1 MSTDETSYDNIEH
14 IDLEEEMKTSYLRYA
29 MSVIVSRAL
38 PDVRDGLKP
47 SQRRILVSL
56 NDLSLNPRAKYRKC
70 AKIVGDT
77 NGNYH
82 PHGDAAVYQTLVRL
96 AQSFSIRYPFVDGQG
111 NFGSVD
117 GDPPA
122 AMRYTEARMASP
134 STEMLADLEYNT
146 VDYQPNY
153 DETREEP
160 TVLPSRFPG
169 LLCNGASGIAVGFAT
184 NMAPHNL
191 NEICNGIAYLLDN
204 PDCPVEDL
212 TTLVTAPDF
221 PTGGVI
227 CGRTGFTDA
236 YTKGRG
242 KVILRGKYHVE
253 DLNND
258 KKNIVFTEIPYQ
270 VNKTTIIE
278 KIVDC
283 VKDQRIKGI
292 SDVRDES
299 DKEGLRLIIELKR
312 GEDEFVIVNQLFNY
326 TPLQITFAIHNIALV
341 GGKPLR
347 LNLKEMM
354 VHYRDHRIEVI
365 RRKTQFLLDKA
376 QARAHILEGL
386 RIAIDNIDAIIELI
400 RAAADTPTARAQLME
415 RFGLSELQANAI
427 LEMQLRRLTGLER
440 DKIEDE
446 YRELLVKIAEYKEIL
461 ANESRVLD
469 IIREDL
475 SDLKNKYGEERRS
488 EIGPAVG
495 SITDEDMIQDEE
507 MAVMLSHG
515 GYIKRMAL
523 TEFRTQGRGG
533 VGVSGMS
540 TQENDFT
547 EYMITGSTKDYLLL
561 FTNKGRVFWLKI
573 YEIPQ
578 SSRTSKGRSIVNLMN
593 LEEGEKILTTIPVKD
608 FDERQ
613 LIMCTANGQIKK
625 TALAAYGN
633 PRKRLGII
641 AIVLGEG
648 DSLIDVK
655 LTDGKA
661 DVILTSQNG
670 LSIRFNEEEA
680 RSMGRVSRGV
690 RGMSLAKSDQ
700 VVSMNIV
707 DNEKKIM
714 TICENGYGKKSSF
727 DDYRTAHRGGKGVKT
742 INNIERNGQ
751 VVRSI
756 TVADDDELLMLTQE
770 GMVLRISTSDFRVLG
785 RSTAGVKL
793 FRMKKDN
800 DRVIAVVPLALSD
813 EAEDIQKV
821 EGEAGS
827 ETDGEAPNEES

>member
-1 MSTDETSYDNIEH
+1 
-14 IDLEEEMKTSYLRYA
+14 MKTSYLRYA
-29 MSVIVSRAL
+29 MSVIVARAL

-191 NEICNGIAYLLDN
+191 NEICDGIAYLLDN
-204 PDCPVEDL
+204 PDCSVEDL
-212 TTLVTAPDF
+212 TTLVKAPDF

-227 CGRTGFTDA
+227 CGRSGFTDA

-253 DLNND
+253 DLSND

-299 DKEGLRLIIELKR
+299 DKDGLRLIIELKR

-341 GGKPLR
+341 SGKPLR

-376 QARAHILEGL
+376 EARAHILEGL

-427 LEMQLRRLTGLER
+427 LDMQLRRLTGLER
-440 DKIEDE
+440 DKIEEE

-469 IIREDL
+469 IIRDDL
-475 SDLKNKYGEERRS
+475 NDLKGKYGEERRS

-547 EYMITGSTKDYLLL
+547 EYMIIGSTKDYLLL

-578 SSRTSKGRSIVNLMN
+578 SSRTSKGRSIVNLIN

-608 FDERQ
+608 FDERE

-625 TALAAYGN
+625 TVLAAYGN

-655 LTDGKA
+655 LTDGKS

-670 LSIRFNEEEA
+670 LSIRFNEEEV

-707 DNEKKIM
+707 DGEKKIM
-714 TICENGYGKKSSF
+714 TICENGFGKKSSF
-727 DDYRTAHRGGKGVKT
+727 EDYRTAHRGGKGVKT
-742 INNIERNGQ
+742 IANIERNGT

-770 GMVLRISTSDFRVLG
+770 GMVLRISTADFRVLG

-821 EGEAGS
+821 ES
-827 ETDGEAPNEES
+827 ENDSESDGETSNEES

>member
-1 MSTDETSYDNIEH
+1 LSTDETFDKIDH

-56 NDLSLNPRAKYRKC
+56 NDLNLGPKAKYRKC

-82 PHGDAAVYQTLVRL
+82 PHGDSAVYQTLVRL
-96 AQSFSIRYPFVDGQG
+96 AQNFSIRYPLVDGQG

-122 AMRYTEARMASP
+122 AMRYTEARMTEP
-134 STEMLADLEYNT
+134 STEMLADLEYDT

-153 DETREEP
+153 DETRTEP

-191 NEICNGIAYLLDN
+191 NEICDGISYLIDN
-204 PDCPVEDL
+204 PDCDVEDL
-212 TTLVTAPDF
+212 TLLVKAPDF

-227 CGRTGFTDA
+227 CGRTGFVDS
-236 YTKGRG
+236 YLHGRG
-242 KVILRGKYHVE
+242 KVTLRGKYHIE
-253 DLNND
+253 DLNKD

-270 VNKTTIIE
+270 VNKVTIID
-278 KIVDC
+278 KIVEC
-283 VKDQRIKGI
+283 VKDDRIKGI

-299 DKEGLRLIIELKR
+299 DREGMRLIIELKR

-326 TPLQITFAIHNIALV
+326 TPLSITFAIHNIALV
-341 GGKPLR
+341 GGKPIR
-347 LNLKEMM
+347 LNLKDMM

-376 QARAHILEGL
+376 AARAHILEGL
-386 RIAIDNIDAIIELI
+386 RIAIDNIDAIINLI
-400 RAAADTPTARAQLME
+400 RAAADTPTARGQLME
-415 RFGLSELQANAI
+415 RFGLSEKQSNAI

-446 YRELLVKIAEYKEIL
+446 YRELLMKIAEYKEIL

-469 IIREDL
+469 IIRDDL
-475 SDLKNKYGEERRS
+475 VELKSKYGQERRS

-547 EYMITGSTKDYLLL
+547 EYMIIGSTKDYLLL
-561 FTNKGRVFWLKI
+561 FTNQGRVFWIKV

-578 SSRTSKGRSIVNLMN
+578 SSRTSKGRSIVNLIN
-593 LEEGEKILTTIPVKD
+593 LEEGEKILTAIPVEK
-608 FDERQ
+608 FDERE
-613 LIMCTANGQIKK
+613 LIMCTGNGQIKK

-641 AIVLGEG
+641 AIVLAEG
-648 DSLIDVK
+648 DCLIDVK
-655 LTDGKA
+655 LTDGKS
-661 DVILTSQNG
+661 DVILTTKNG
-670 LSIRFNEEEA
+670 LSIRFNEVET

-690 RGMSLAKSDQ
+690 RGMSLNEGDQ

-707 DNEKKIM
+707 DNDKKIM

-727 DDYRTAHRGGKGVKT
+727 DDYRTAHRGGRGVKT
-742 INNIERNGQ
+742 IANIDRNGL

-756 TVADDDELLMLTQE
+756 TVGDDDELLMLTQE
-770 GMVLRISTSDFRVLG
+770 GMVLRISTADFRVLG

-793 FRMKKDN
+793 FRMKKEN
-800 DRVIAVVPLALSD
+800 DRIIAIVPLALSE
-813 EAEDIQKV
+813 EALDIPK
-821 EGEAGS
+821 EEIEAGKEEAS
-827 ETDGEAPNEES
+827 EEPSGEV

>member
-1 MSTDETSYDNIEH
+1 LSTDETSYDNIEH